1 MTRSGNMQAEDRMQ
15 REAWGM
21 QLYCN
26 LMKRQNERDGD
37 GEMRMRRATCL
48 SSLGIRKCITMND
61 PASKSGIAIT
71 YTSRHVMS
79 FMIKEQ
85 DADCRL
91 SRSERSAF
99 EPCGRWSSFRSL
111 PNGRVF
117 PRARLRVALLV
128 GVTILSP
135 RMVREWNLCIRGS
148 THSQLFASDRRSR
161 AHATHT
167 PSNSFPLLP
176 ALNSFDLEVTDIDT
190 P

>member
-85 DADCRL
+85 DADCRM

-117 PRARLRVALLV
+117 PRARLRACASGGGDDPVAAHGQRMELV
-128 GVTILSP
+128 YPRFDPLATFRFRPSLESP
-135 RMVREWNLCIRGS
+135 RH
-148 THSQLFASDRRSR
+148 THSQQF
-161 AHATHT
+161 
-167 PSNSFPLLP
+167 LP
-176 ALNSFDLEVTDIDT
+176 PPARVELVR